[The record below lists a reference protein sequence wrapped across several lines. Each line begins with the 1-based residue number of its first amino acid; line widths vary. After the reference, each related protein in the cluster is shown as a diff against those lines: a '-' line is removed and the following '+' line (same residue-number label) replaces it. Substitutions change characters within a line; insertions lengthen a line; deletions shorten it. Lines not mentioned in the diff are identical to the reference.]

1 VKDFNLLLTTYR
13 GGERRAASEAA
24 RLLRNM
30 RTGDE
35 DARIEVE
42 TTGFPGLLLAMST
55 VDPFRLVGYMRNV
68 AEEEPWRI
76 RYILRAIPVE
86 KMTDAST
93 SSIVLAARSL
103 ASKIG
108 ANDTY
113 RVSVEKRGSALSRR
127 ELIAGIAAVI
137 DRKVKLEEPDWIVL
151 VEIVEDR
158 AGISVL
164 REEDVFSSI
173 RAKRDRPA
181 ET

>member
-1 VKDFNLLLTTYR
+1 
-13 GGERRAASEAA
+13 
-24 RLLRNM
+24 LRN
-30 RTGDE
+30 G
-35 DARIEVE
+35 
-42 TTGFPGLLLAMST
+42 
-55 VDPFRLVGYMRNV
+55 
-68 AEEEPWRI
+68 
-76 RYILRAIPVE
+76 
-86 KMTDAST
+86 
-93 SSIVLAARSL
+93 
-103 ASKIG
+103 G
-108 ANDTY
+108 A
-113 RVSVEKRGSALSRR
+113 ALSRR